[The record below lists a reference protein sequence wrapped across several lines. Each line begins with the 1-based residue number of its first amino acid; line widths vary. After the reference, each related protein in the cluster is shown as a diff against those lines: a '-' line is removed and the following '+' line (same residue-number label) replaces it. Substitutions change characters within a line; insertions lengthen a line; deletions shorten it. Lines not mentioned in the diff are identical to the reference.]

1 MANTIQAVMTNVG
14 REALAK
20 SFGGPSGSYLYSYGK
35 LFKIGTAG
43 WQQGVGVHEPQNPN
57 PSYVDIQS
65 IVSGVFYYQKTFQPA
80 DILFVSPFTI
90 QFRCYLD
97 LGEANGNSMVEPD
110 TGASQDGPK
119 NSSSLSGNTPVL
131 FEIGLFDSNDVM
143 VAYGTFPGETK
154 LNTKTLNHLVNIN
167 F

>member
-14 REALAK
+14 RAALAQ

-35 LFKIGTAG
+35 LFKIGVAA
-43 WQQGVGVHEPQNPN
+43 WQMTLTGKEPLNPN
-57 PSYVDIQS
+57 AAYTDIQS
-65 IVSGVFYYQKTFQPA
+65 VVSGVFYYQKTFQSA
-80 DILFVSPFTI
+80 DILFISPFTI

-110 TGASQDGPK
+110 TGPSQDGPK
-119 NSSSLSGNTPVL
+119 NSSSLSGDTPIL
-131 FEIGLFDSNDVM
+131 FEIGLFDSNNVM
-143 VAYGTFPGETK
+143 VAYGTFPGESK